1 MSLTGAPNES
11 DESKPPSLRERA
23 GRDKVGRRGQAG
35 SGKIQFSPALS
46 LRARRGDVPN
56 FHCRGGY
63 FRAHEKAPFPDGEPA
78 LRRGR
83 LHFSRARNDQSPLAR
98 TSSELLISTGE
109 GKISLDRHRQK
120 IEKSPIGGIGGD
132 ICQLGRLRTMRTNF
146 PIVKDFQERR
156 SGDFGEE
163 WWRQQISQKNA
174 NFALQLP
181 RVVC

>member
-11 DESKPPSLRERA
+11 DESKSPSLRERA

-120 IEKSPIGGIGGD
+120 IETKGQQEASAGIFVNSAASGQ
-132 ICQLGRLRTMRTNF
+132 CAQTF
-146 PIVKDFQERR
+146 IVKDFQERR
-156 SGDFGEE
+156 SPISGEE
-163 WWRQQISQKNA
+163 WWRQQIS
-174 NFALQLP
+174 
-181 RVVC
+181 